1 MVTDAG
7 LYDTRIGSSDGSTLD
22 FSHYP
27 IPFWHNSCCT
37 AAMAHSR
44 KIPMTHASAH
54 SFLEEVAARNPHQ
67 PEFIQAVTEVIESL
81 WPFIQ
86 KNTKYSDAG

>member
-1 MVTDAG
+1 
-7 LYDTRIGSSDGSTLD
+7 
-22 FSHYP
+22 
-27 IPFWHNSCCT
+27 
-37 AAMAHSR
+37 
-44 KIPMTHASAH
+44 MTHASAL